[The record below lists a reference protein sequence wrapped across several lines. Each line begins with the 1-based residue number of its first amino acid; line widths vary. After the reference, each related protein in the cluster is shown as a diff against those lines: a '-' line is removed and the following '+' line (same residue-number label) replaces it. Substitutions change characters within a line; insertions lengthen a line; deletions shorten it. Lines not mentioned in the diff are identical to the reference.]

1 MNFYG
6 FVDYFAGESSFSS
19 TFYSTLDETIL
30 ENVFS
35 GIYGTVLEFD
45 NSGSVPKVSANYDVT
60 TIELYEVVSKLDE
73 IADEKESV
81 FESYTLET
89 DDNEDMVVLVIDR
102 SRS

>member
-6 FVDYFAGESSFSS
+6 FEDDFGGESSFSS
-19 TFYSTLDETIL
+19 TFYPTLDDLIL
-30 ENVFS
+30 ENTHS
-35 GIYGTVLEFD
+35 CIYGTVLEFD

-60 TIELYEVVSKLDE
+60 TVELYEVVSTLDE

-81 FESYTLET
+81 IESYTLET
-89 DDNEDMVVLVIDR
+89 DDNEDMVILVTDR